1 MARLAELKPDYLLE
15 QPVYPRVPKRKNL
28 SVRPISREVDLA
40 WLAGIIDGEGN
51 LQAAVQVKR
60 CGNTRRPYFEPK
72 LRITNTDARMIKKIS
87 EIYVREG
94 VVFFYSVNIVSRYKN
109 KKPHWRDQM
118 EICISSKEGI
128 SKMLALVIPYL
139 ANKKRYAELMLET
152 LIWVDEQPY
161 RGRNSG
167 GGNYTETDRF
177 KELISMLEQERAFL
191 IDPSTTTRRAR
202 EVLSW

>member
-1 MARLAELKPDYLLE
+1 
-15 QPVYPRVPKRKNL
+15 
-28 SVRPISREVDLA
+28 
-40 WLAGIIDGEGN
+40 
-51 LQAAVQVKR
+51 
-60 CGNTRRPYFEPK
+60 
-72 LRITNTDARMIKKIS
+72 MIKKIS